1 MTSGDANP
9 AGDDYFYSM
18 EAYPFIFSNELSY
31 RLKRHLLFWSLWWLT
46 QAFLYSFAHGWSQLT
61 YPQALALSMV
71 DALFYMAPH
80 IFLSY
85 SLIYYVIPK
94 FVVKGKYVQ
103 TAILVVLLF
112 IATGAMSAAISVYVL
127 DGARRWILGDFV
139 PRRLD
144 NISSFFMSLMAGLRG
159 GVTIGG
165 VAAAI
170 KLMKYWYVKQARNL
184 ELQKENVASQL
195 QLLKAQVHPH
205 FLFNTL
211 NNVYSHAQV
220 GSSSAPVL
228 IAGLS
233 DLLRYMLYE
242 CDRPL
247 VLLDKELKMVEDY
260 VLLERVRYGNKLDV
274 VVQLSGNT
282 RDVYIAPLLLLP
294 FIENCFKHGTSQMLD
309 QPWVSLQIVLDG
321 DEMKMKLLNGKAPGL
336 SIGGGGIGIANV
348 QKRLEFMYPDKHQL
362 VINNEDDVYI
372 VNLRLQL
379 ERRAGSEVRHVV
391 NANNK
396 HYEPAQ

>member
-1 MTSGDANP
+1 
-9 AGDDYFYSM
+9 M
-18 EAYPFIFSNELSY
+18 EAYPFIFSNDISH
-31 RLKRHLLFWSLWWLT
+31 RLKRHLLFWGFWWLA
-46 QAFLYSFAHGWSQLT
+46 QAFLYSFAHGWLRLS
-61 YPQALALSMV
+61 YPQALEISMV
-71 DALFYMAPH
+71 DAFFYMAPH

-85 SLIYYVIPK
+85 SLMYYVIPR
-94 FVVKGKYVQ
+94 FVVKGKYMSAVGIV
-103 TAILVVLLF
+103 ALLVIV
-112 IATGAMSAAISVYVL
+112 TGVMSAAISFYIL
-127 DGARRWILGDFV
+127 DGARRSILGDLV
-139 PRRLD
+139 PPRRD

-170 KLMKYWYVKQARNL
+170 KLMKYWYAKQARNL
-184 ELQKENVASQL
+184 ELQKENIASQL
-195 QLLKAQVHPH
+195 QLLKAQIHPH

-211 NNVYSHAQV
+211 NNVYAHAQV

-228 IAGLS
+228 IVGLS

-247 VLLDKELKMVEDY
+247 VPLDKELKMVEDY

-274 VVQLSGNT
+274 AIQLSGNT
-282 RDVYIAPLLLLP
+282 RDAYIAPLLLLP
-294 FIENCFKHGTSQMLD
+294 FIENCFKHGASQMLD
-309 QPWVSLQIVLDG
+309 QPWVSLQIVIEG

-336 SIGGGGIGIANV
+336 SVGGGGIGIANV
-348 QKRLEFMYPDKHQL
+348 VKRLEYMYPDKHQL

-379 ERRAGSEVRHVV
+379 ERRTGAEVRHVV

-396 HYEPAQ
+396 YYEPAQ